1 MHGAHEQVIQ
11 TDIGHA
17 GHGDEVHG
25 AFGVAQATEDGADDI
40 IGGDKGDA
48 DEADSQISRR
58 ARDRLGG
65 SGHDVHNRMH
75 QQDQHHRERH
85 RQGEEQGDRVAD
97 MDSRPLFVVGAHR
110 LTNADG
116 GAHGQAYDHD
126 GEHMHDLRADGDSSS
141 AGCPLELTDDEQVR
155 HAIQGLQEIGQQ
167 IRQGEKHNIL
177 KHTSCCEVL
186 FHRLTSP

>member
-1 MHGAHEQVIQ
+1 
-11 TDIGHA
+11 
-17 GHGDEVHG
+17 
-25 AFGVAQATEDGADDI
+25 
-40 IGGDKGDA
+40 
-48 DEADSQISRR
+48 
-58 ARDRLGG
+58 
-65 SGHDVHNRMH
+65 MH
-75 QQDQHHRERH
+75 QQDQHYREHH

-155 HAIQGLQEIGQQ
+155 HAIQSLQEIGQQ
-167 IRQGEKHNIL
+167 IGQREKDDIFEY
-177 KHTSCCEVL
+177 TSCCEVP
-186 FHRLTSP
+186 FHRLTPPFD